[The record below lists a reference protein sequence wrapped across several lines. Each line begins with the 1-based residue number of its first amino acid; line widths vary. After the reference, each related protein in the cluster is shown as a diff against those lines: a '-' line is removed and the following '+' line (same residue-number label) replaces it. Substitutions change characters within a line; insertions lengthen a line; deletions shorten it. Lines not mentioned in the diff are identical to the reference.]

1 MRDALAHTPDLGSAT
16 MAALA
21 TLHRAGAHLVLFDTE
36 TKRPLWRGWSKREP
50 GIKTVEQHLDRGNN
64 AGVGVIP
71 RSLGCA
77 VVDVDDGDPEQLWL
91 RYPPFVVCDSRG
103 RQDAHGWYCDTE
115 RRRDGKFE
123 VLGCAGDI
131 KCNGFVGLWHDSANR
146 LCDRLANISSS
157 PLPDLFTTVGI
168 ELHAQRASSR
178 AIPPPA
184 APVKP
189 FDGKPLEQV
198 EVGNRNVALFHALRF
213 QAYPLDVSDE
223 DSFHECVRA
232 IAFQL
237 NGRFPQP
244 LDRREVVK
252 LAWSISSWCASR
264 DGHVIYDHSRE
275 AQFRRGVKKFYGD
288 AKGATLRKVRETH
301 GLICDL
307 REAGWRQVDIATRV
321 GLSQSRVSRILA
333 GQ

>member
-1 MRDALAHTPDLGSAT
+1 MRDALARTQDLGSAT

-21 TLHRAGAHLVLFDTE
+21 TLHGAGAHLVLFDTE
-36 TKRPLWRGWSKREP
+36 TKRPLWRGWSKRWP
-50 GIKTVEQHLDRGNN
+50 GIKTVEQHLDRGN

-103 RQDAHGWYCDTE
+103 RQDSHGWYCDTE

-157 PLPDLFTTVGI
+157 PLPDLFTAVGI

-184 APVKP
+184 AQVKP
-189 FDGKPLEQV
+189 FDGRPLEQV

-244 LDRREVVK
+244 LEGHEVGK

-275 AQFRRGVKKFYGD
+275 AQFRRGVKKFYGN